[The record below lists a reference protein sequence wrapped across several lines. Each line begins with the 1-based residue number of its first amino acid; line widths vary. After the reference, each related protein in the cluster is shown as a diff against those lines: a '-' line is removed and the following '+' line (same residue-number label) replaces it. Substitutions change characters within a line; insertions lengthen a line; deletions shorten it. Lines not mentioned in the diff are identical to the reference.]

1 MALNNTNIE
10 LMLRAE
16 PPGNNPARRE
26 PAAAMSDD
34 QPQQPTLMYAEAGEA
49 AVAVTRMLAANRAT
63 LQGLGERLRAAP
75 PAVVVTCA
83 RGSSDH
89 AATYGKYLIETFVGV
104 PVASAAPSVASVY
117 DSPVTTPMAPLCIA
131 ISQSGRSPDLLATVA
146 AQKAAGAHIVALV
159 NDTESP
165 LAEAADTLVP
175 LMAGPEKSVAA
186 TKSYITALAALALLV
201 AEWADDDAL
210 RAALDRLPARLEAAW
225 ALDWSGVVAMLV
237 GANNLFVIGRGLG
250 FGIAQE
256 AALKLKETCALHA
269 EAFSAAEV
277 RHGPMAIVNEGFP
290 VIAFATSDAAG
301 DGVREAAAEFAARGA
316 AVALA
321 DARADGAGTPAAL
334 ADHPAIEPILTIQS
348 FYRMANALSL
358 ARGLNPD
365 APRHLSKV
373 TRTL

>member
-1 MALNNTNIE
+1 MAVQHDS
-10 LMLRAE
+10 
-16 PPGNNPARRE
+16 
-26 PAAAMSDD
+26 AADR
-34 QPQQPTLMYAEAGEA
+34 TLMHAEAGESAA
-49 AVAVTRMLAANRAT
+49 AVARMLDANRAT
-63 LQGLGERLRAAP
+63 LRTLAQALRATP

-89 AATYGKYLIETFVGV
+89 AATYGKYLIETLVGV

-117 DSPVTTPMAPLCIA
+117 ESRVTTPAAPLCIA

-146 AQKAAGAHIVALV
+146 AQKAAGARIVALV
-159 NDTESP
+159 NDAGSP

-201 AEWADDDAL
+201 AEWADDNDL
-210 RAALDRLPARLEAAW
+210 RAAVERLPQRLAAAW
-225 ALDWSGVVAMLV
+225 ALDWSDVVTLLSDAT
-237 GANNLFVIGRGLG
+237 NLFVIGRGLG

-277 RHGPMAIVNEGFP
+277 RHGPMAIVDAGFP
-290 VIAFATSDAAG
+290 LLAFATSDAAG

-316 AVALA
+316 RVALA
-321 DARADGAGTPAAL
+321 DARADGAGSPPAL

-348 FYRMANALSL
+348 FYRMANSLSV
-358 ARGLNPD
+358 ARGLDPD

>member
-1 MALNNTNIE
+1 MTAPGKRLYMTT
-10 LMLRAE
+10 RA
-16 PPGNNPARRE
+16 
-26 PAAAMSDD
+26 D
-34 QPQQPTLMYAEAGEA
+34 QTLMFAEAGEA
-49 AVAVTRMLAANRAT
+49 SAAVARMLDANRKTARD
-63 LQGLGERLRAAP
+63 LARLLRAAP

-89 AATYGKYLIETFVGV
+89 AATYGKYLIETVVGV

-117 DSPVTTPMAPLCIA
+117 ESAVKTPAAPLCIA

-146 AQKAAGAHIVALV
+146 AQKAAGAHVVALV
-159 NDTESP
+159 NDTNSP
-165 LAEAADTLVP
+165 LAAAADTLVP

-201 AEWADDDAL
+201 AEWAEDDGL
-210 RAALDRLPARLEAAW
+210 RQAVARLPERLAAAW
-225 ALDWSGVVAMLV
+225 ALDWREVVDMLV
-237 GANNLFVIGRGLG
+237 DANNLFVIGRGLG

-290 VIAFATSDAAG
+290 LIAFATSDTAG
-301 DGVREAAAEFAARGA
+301 DGVREAAAEFAGRGA
-316 AVALA
+316 RVALA
-321 DARADGAGTPAAL
+321 DASADGDSHPPAL
-334 ADHPAIEPILTIQS
+334 ADHPAIEPILAIQS
-348 FYRMANALSL
+348 FYRMANALSV
-358 ARGLNPD
+358 ARGLDPD
-365 APRHLSKV
+365 APLHLSKV

>member
-1 MALNNTNIE
+1 MSAPFQ
-10 LMLRAE
+10 E
-16 PPGNNPARRE
+16 PQFIMPVIA
-26 PAAAMSDD
+26 D
-34 QPQQPTLMYAEAGEA
+34 QTLMFTEAGESAA
-49 AVAVTRMLAANRAT
+49 AVARMIAANRDT
-63 LQGLGERLRAAP
+63 LTALARELRADP

-117 DSPVTTPMAPLCIA
+117 GSAVTTPAAPLCIA

-146 AQKAAGAHIVALV
+146 AQKAAGARIVALV
-159 NDTESP
+159 NDASSP
-165 LAEAADTLVP
+165 LADAADTLVP

-201 AEWADDDAL
+201 AEWSGDEAL
-210 RAALDRLPARLEAAW
+210 GHAVARLPERLATAW
-225 ALDWSGVVAMLV
+225 TLDWSEVVAMLRD
-237 GANNLFVIGRGLG
+237 ANNLFVIGRGLG
-250 FGIAQE
+250 YGIAQE

-290 VIAFATSDAAG
+290 LLAFATSDAIG
-301 DGVREAAAEFAARGA
+301 DGVREAAAEFAGRGER
-316 AVALA
+316 VALA
-321 DARADGAGTPAAL
+321 DERADGGGSPPAL

-348 FYRMANALSL
+348 FYRMANALSV
-358 ARGLNPD
+358 ARGLDPD
-365 APRHLSKV
+365 SPRHLSKV